1 MNMEIESWYRDNF
14 EFRLRGRYVA
24 LQHIYPLLDTYKM
37 NYEISVPG
45 RSEMNRD
52 IPMLKIGNGKEIVL
66 AWSQMHGNES
76 TTTKAL
82 FDFLKFVTQ
91 KHHSFQPQIERFLS
105 HYTFYIIPM
114 LNPDGAQNYTR
125 ENANNVDLNRD
136 AQNLSQIES
145 QCLRNVFN
153 EIKPSLCLNMH
164 DQRSIYGLKTG
175 KPATISFLSPAAD
188 AERTITEPRKI
199 AMQQIVKMTEFL
211 QKYIPGQV
219 GRYDDS
225 FNAACVGDTFQKAG
239 VPTILFEAGHC
250 GQDYQREK
258 TREYIFYSLLSLFN
272 IIEEKS
278 GQIEYKE
285 YFEIPENLKNY
296 NDFILRNVKVSDNKK
311 AVSIAIQ
318 YTETLKNQ
326 KIDFV
331 PIIDEIGELKDKVG
345 HKEVNGN
352 NGEIL
357 TNSQD
362 NLTIGQLISKII
374 AKNDDSI
381 IYFSRNDFFL
391 I

>member
-1 MNMEIESWYRDNF
+1 MEIESWYRDNF
-14 EFRLRGRYVA
+14 EFRLRGRYVT

-91 KHHSFQPQIERFLS
+91 KHHSFQPQIEKFLS
-105 HYTFYIIPM
+105 NYTFYIIPM

-278 GQIEYKE
+278 GQIQFKE
-285 YFEIPENLKNY
+285 YFKIPENLKNY
-296 NDFILRNVKVSDNKK
+296 NDFILRNVMVPNEKK
-311 AVSIAIQ
+311 AVSISIQ
-318 YTETLKNQ
+318 YVETLKNK
-326 KIDFV
+326 KIVFV
-331 PIIDEIGELKDKVG
+331 PIIDGIGELKDKVG

-357 TNSQD
+357 TNSQE

-381 IYFSRNDFFL
+381 IYFSTNVFF
-391 I
+391 

>member
-219 GRYDDS
+219 GRYDYS

>member
-1 MNMEIESWYRDNF
+1 
-14 EFRLRGRYVA
+14 
-24 LQHIYPLLDTYKM
+24 
-37 NYEISVPG
+37 
-45 RSEMNRD
+45 
-52 IPMLKIGNGKEIVL
+52 
-66 AWSQMHGNES
+66 
-76 TTTKAL
+76 
-82 FDFLKFVTQ
+82 
-91 KHHSFQPQIERFLS
+91 
-105 HYTFYIIPM
+105 M

-188 AERTITEPRKI
+188 AERTITESRKI
-199 AMQQIVKMTEFL
+199 AMLQIVKMTEFL

-272 IIEEKS
+272 IFEEKF
-278 GQIEYKE
+278 GQIQYKK

-296 NDFILRNVKVSDNKK
+296 NDFILRNVILPDEKK

-318 YTETLKNQ
+318 YAETLKNQ

-331 PIIDEIGELKDKVG
+331 PIIDEIGELNDKVG
-345 HKEVNGN
+345 HKEVNVN

-357 TNSQD
+357 TNPQE
-362 NLTIGQLISKII
+362 NLTVGQVVSKIH
-374 AKNDDSI
+374 AKNDNSA
-381 IYFSRNDFFL
+381 IYF
-391 I
+391 